1 MWNFQRPIFTQ
12 RPYQFTEISQRYFVS
27 ENRIANFPKFQKKVD
42 WNFNQCFMQNTN
54 FEFFTNIT
62 TQRFTLEGHFRCSHH
77 FVTFCSQRVTI
88 SHMTIWRMSPISTC
102 HQLRCSSNQSSLF
115 NNLLRL
121 VLFILRFNWPRSFKV
136 IWSHLGSIRST

>member
-1 MWNFQRPIFTQ
+1 MTGPESVYFFEYIKCEIFKDPSLLKDHTNLLKFL
-12 RPYQFTEISQRYFVS
+12 RGILAS

-88 SHMTIWRMSPISTC
+88 SRVTMTIEGC
-102 HQLRCSSNQSSLF
+102 HQFQR
-115 NNLLRL
+115 
-121 VLFILRFNWPRSFKV
+121 V
-136 IWSHLGSIRST
+136 IN

>member
-77 FVTFCSQRVTI
+77 FVTFCSQRVI
-88 SHMTIWRMSPISTC
+88 IWDTELTRV
-102 HQLRCSSNQSSLF
+102 HY
-115 NNLLRL
+115 
-121 VLFILRFNWPRSFKV
+121 FIICWGWFCLDWDLTDQGHLKSFEV
-136 IWSHLGSIRST
+136 IWGQSGQRKRKWNSESLKIQRV